1 MASRMQNISKGCF
14 HQGMIAFNLIQIKA
28 NMLAVVQHQ
37 PRINAYKSTPV
48 IVAASS
54 RQRHSS
60 SLPKNS
66 NLPST
71 IRQNTSVVEHVLYAV
86 DTKVE

>member
-1 MASRMQNISKGCF
+1 
-14 HQGMIAFNLIQIKA
+14 MIALILSQIKA
-28 NMLAVVQHQ
+28 NMLAVLKHH
-37 PRINAYKSTPV
+37 PRLDAYKSTPM

-54 RQRHSS
+54 RQKHSS

-71 IRQNTSVVEHVLYAV
+71 IRQSTSVVEHVLYGV
-86 DTKVE
+86 DTKVN